1 MVVIG
6 GGAAG
11 MVCAIAAARNGAKV
25 LLLEKM
31 ERPGVRSSSQAKGD
45 VISQT
50 QNHGLSSLPI

>member
-11 MVCAIAAARNGAKV
+11 MVCAIAAARSGAKV

-31 ERPGVRSSSQAKGD
+31 ERPGRKILITGKGRCN
-45 VISQT
+45 IT
-50 QNHGLSSLPI
+50 NTKP